1 MKFLFIFGYMKRKG
15 FYIKKAENGLYL
27 NIFKADFVQ
36 YINEQ
41 PGDWIKF
48 KIYQKQDDPKG
59 FTHNM
64 EIIQQKE
71 NATKLQND
79 SDK

>member
-1 MKFLFIFGYMKRKG
+1 MKRKG
-15 FYIKKAENGLYL
+15 FYIKKSDNGLYL
-27 NIFKADFVQ
+27 NIFKPDFIQ

-41 PGDWIKF
+41 GGEWVKF
-48 KIYQKQDDPKG
+48 KIFEKQDDPKG

-71 NATKLQND
+71 KQDQKD
-79 SDK
+79 SST

>member
-1 MKFLFIFGYMKRKG
+1 MYMKRKG
-15 FYIKKAENGLYL
+15 FYIKKSDKGIYL

-41 PGDWIKF
+41 DGEWIKF
-48 KIYQKQDDPKG
+48 NIYEKDNCPKG

-64 EIIQQKE
+64 ELIQQRIKE
-71 NATKLQND
+71 D
-79 SDK
+79 SSNNNTDTTIL

>member
-1 MKFLFIFGYMKRKG
+1 VFIFDYMKRKG

-27 NIFKADFVQ
+27 NIFKLDFVQ

-41 PGDWIKF
+41 GGDWVKF
-48 KIYQKQDDPKG
+48 KIYEKQDDPKG

-71 NATKLQND
+71 SIKD
-79 SDK
+79 IKD

>member
-1 MKFLFIFGYMKRKG
+1 MKRKG

-36 YINEQ
+36 YINDQ

-48 KIYQKQDDPKG
+48 KIFEKVDDPKG

-64 EIIQQKE
+64 K
-71 NATKLQND
+71 
-79 SDK
+79 

>member
-1 MKFLFIFGYMKRKG
+1 MKRKG

-27 NIFKADFVQ
+27 NIFKHDFIE
-36 YINEQ
+36 YINDQ
-41 PGDWIKF
+41 SGDWIKF
-48 KIYQKQDDPKG
+48 KIFEKVEDIKG

-71 NATKLQND
+71 NTTKLQND
-79 SDK
+79 SNK

>member
-1 MKFLFIFGYMKRKG
+1 MKRKG

-27 NIFKADFVQ
+27 NIFKPDFIQ

-41 PGDWIKF
+41 GGEWVKF
-48 KIYQKQDDPKG
+48 KIFEKQDDPKG

-64 EIIQQKE
+64 ELIQQKE
-71 NATKLQND
+71 NIKD
-79 SDK
+79 IKD

>member
-1 MKFLFIFGYMKRKG
+1 MKRKG

-27 NIFKADFVQ
+27 NIFKPDFIQ

-41 PGDWIKF
+41 GGEWVKF
-48 KIYQKQDDPKG
+48 KIYEKQDDPKG

>member
-1 MKFLFIFGYMKRKG
+1 MKRKG

-27 NIFKADFVQ
+27 NVFKPDFIE
-36 YINEQ
+36 YINDQ
-41 PGDWIKF
+41 PGEWVKF
-48 KIYQKQDDPKG
+48 KIYEKLNDPKG

-71 NATKLQND
+71 NATMLQND
-79 SDK
+79 RDK

>member
-1 MKFLFIFGYMKRKG
+1 MFIFDYMKRKG

-27 NIFKADFVQ
+27 NVFKPDFIE
-36 YINEQ
+36 YINDQ
-41 PGDWIKF
+41 AGDWVKF
-48 KIYQKQDDPKG
+48 KIFEKVEDLKG

-71 NATKLQND
+71 SIKD
-79 SDK
+79 IKD

>member
-1 MKFLFIFGYMKRKG
+1 MKRKG
-15 FYIKKAENGLYL
+15 FYIKKAENGIYL
-27 NIFKADFVQ
+27 NIFKEDFVV

-41 PGDWIKF
+41 PGEWIKF
-48 KIYQKQDDPKG
+48 KIYEKVNDPKG

-71 NATKLQND
+71 KQEE
-79 SDK
+79 SSK

>member
-1 MKFLFIFGYMKRKG
+1 MKFVFIFTYMKRKG

-36 YINEQ
+36 YINDQ
-41 PGDWIKF
+41 PGDWVKF
-48 KIYQKQDDPKG
+48 KIFVKVDDPKG

-64 EIIQQKE
+64 EIIQQKDKP
-71 NATKLQND
+71 TKLVD
-79 SDK
+79 

>member
-1 MKFLFIFGYMKRKG
+1 MKRKG
-15 FYIKKAENGLYL
+15 FYIKKSDNGLYL
-27 NIFKADFVQ
+27 NIFKPDFVQ

-41 PGDWIKF
+41 HGDWVKF
-48 KIYQKQDDPKG
+48 KIFEKLNDPKG

-64 EIIQQKE
+64 EIIQQKG
-71 NATKLQND
+71 NATMLQND

>member
-1 MKFLFIFGYMKRKG
+1 MKRKG
-15 FYIKKAENGLYL
+15 FYIKKAENGIYL
-27 NIFKADFVQ
+27 NIFKEDFVV

-41 PGDWIKF
+41 PGEWIKF
-48 KIYQKQDDPKG
+48 KIYEKVNDPKG

-71 NATKLQND
+71 RDQDKPTKLVD
-79 SDK
+79 

>member
-1 MKFLFIFGYMKRKG
+1 MFNFTYMKRKG

-27 NIFKADFVQ
+27 NVFKPDFIE
-36 YINEQ
+36 YINDQ
-41 PGDWIKF
+41 PGEWVKF
-48 KIYQKQDDPKG
+48 KIYEKQDDPKG

-71 NATKLQND
+71 SIKD
-79 SDK
+79 IKD

>member
-1 MKFLFIFGYMKRKG
+1 MKRKG

-27 NIFKADFVQ
+27 NIFKPDFIQ
-36 YINEQ
+36 YINDS
-41 PGDWIKF
+41 PGEWVKF
-48 KIYQKQDDPKG
+48 KIYEKQDDPKG

-79 SDK
+79 NDK